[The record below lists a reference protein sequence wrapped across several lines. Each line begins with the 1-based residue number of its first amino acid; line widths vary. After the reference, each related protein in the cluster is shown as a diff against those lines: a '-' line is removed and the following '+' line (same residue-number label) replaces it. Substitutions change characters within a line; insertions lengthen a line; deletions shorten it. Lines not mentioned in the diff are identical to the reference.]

1 MTIQVGDPV
10 PNLPFITSEGE
21 HLSLPD
27 FKGQS
32 IVLFFYPKD
41 NTPGCTAEACSF
53 RDHHKSFSDLDTVIL
68 GVSPDSKESH
78 EQFKEKHDLPFTLIV
93 DEAHQLA
100 DEFGVWILKKKP
112 NREYY
117 GNQRSTFIIDKEG
130 IVQKVYHDVKVDGHV
145 EDALHFIREHLT

>member
-1 MTIQVGDPV
+1 MAIQVGDPV
-10 PNLPFITSEGE
+10 PNLPFITSDGE
-21 HLSLPD
+21 KLSLPD

-32 IVLFFYPKD
+32 VVLYFYPKD
-41 NTPGCTAEACSF
+41 STPGCTTEACEF
-53 RDHHKSFSDLDTVIL
+53 RDHHKSFSDLNTVIL

-112 NREYY
+112 GREYY
-117 GNQRSTFIIDKEG
+117 GNQRSTFIIDQEG

-145 EDALHFIREHLT
+145 EDALTFIKEHLT